1 MSRDRS
7 GPRDAADPHGNAR
20 AMFIQTQAMPSPE
33 SLKFLP
39 GRQVLPQGT
48 VELRDAAQAARS
60 PLARRL
66 FRIQGVSSVS
76 LGADFIIVT
85 KSSGDW
91 QVIRPAILGAIMDHF
106 SSGGPVL
113 EPAADEAAAD
123 GSKGLVEEVTDALSR
138 VIDPELGYNIV
149 GLGLVYDVRVAEGGV
164 ARVTMTTT
172 TRGCPATDYLLEGAR
187 DAASSVP
194 GIEVVEV
201 TLSYDPPWTP
211 EMMSPEAK
219 MRFGIRDGGG
229 W

>member
-1 MSRDRS
+1 
-7 GPRDAADPHGNAR
+7 
-20 AMFIQTQAMPSPE
+20 MFIQTQAMPSPE

-39 GRQVLPQGT
+39 GCQVLAGGT
-48 VELRDAAQAARS
+48 VDLRDAAQAARS

-76 LGADFIIVT
+76 LGADFITVT
-85 KSSGDW
+85 KEAGDW

-106 SSGGPVL
+106 SSGAPVL
-113 EPAADEAAAD
+113 EPAAAEAVEG
-123 GSKGLVEEVTDALSR
+123 GSKDLAEEITEALCR

-149 GLGLVYDVRVAEGGV
+149 GLGLVYDVAIAAGGV

-172 TRGCPATDYLLEGAR
+172 TRGCPATDYLMEGAR
-187 DAASSVP
+187 DAAASVP
-194 GIEVVEV
+194 GVEVVEV